1 MVLELGAHVSIAGG
15 HDLAVDRAAALG
27 MTAFQVFTK
36 NANQW
41 SAKPIDQET
50 ALRFRAKRDEL
61 GIARE
66 CVVAHDSYLI
76 NIASPDDALWEKSR
90 LALLDE
96 LERCDLLDIPY
107 LVMHPGGHMGAG
119 EEAGIRRIAEAIN
132 RIHSER
138 PHGRA
143 AILLETTA
151 GQGTTLGKTFEEIAS
166 MIERIEDQTRVGVCF
181 DTCHVFVAGYDLRDA
196 AAYESTMHAFDEVIG
211 FDWLRVFHLNDSVK
225 GLGSRIDR
233 HAGIGEGALGLTPF
247 ELLLNDERFSG
258 LPGILETPKGKDD
271 AEDRK
276 NLAVLRSLIRT
287 PGAVAS

>member
-15 HDLAVDRAAALG
+15 HDLALDRAAALG
-27 MTAFQVFTK
+27 MTALQIFTK

-41 SAKPIDQET
+41 TAKPIDPDT
-50 ALRFRAKRDEL
+50 ARRFREKRDNL

-90 LALLDE
+90 QSLRDE
-96 LERCDLLDIPY
+96 LDRCDLLDIPY

-132 RIHSER
+132 RIHDER

-143 AILLETTA
+143 AVLLETTA
-151 GQGTTLGKTFEEIAS
+151 GQGTVLGRTFEQLAA
-166 MIERIEDQTRVGVCF
+166 MIELIEDQTRVGVCF
-181 DTCHVFVAGYDLRDA
+181 DTCHVFVAGYDLRDE
-196 AAYESTMHAFDEVIG
+196 AAYEATMGAFNEIIG

-233 HAGIGEGALGLTPF
+233 HAGIGEGALGLPPF
-247 ELLLNDERFSG
+247 EFLLNDDRFNG

-271 AEDRK
+271 TEDRK

-287 PGAVAS
+287 ASAASS